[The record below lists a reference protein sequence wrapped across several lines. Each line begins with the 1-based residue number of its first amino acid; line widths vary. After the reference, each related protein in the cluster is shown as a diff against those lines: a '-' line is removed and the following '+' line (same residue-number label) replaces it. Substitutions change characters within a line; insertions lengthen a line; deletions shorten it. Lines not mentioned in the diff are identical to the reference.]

1 MRVRSGIR
9 DTVVTPII
17 GCAIAI
23 AFADPDIQ
31 LCRQFRTGLCDADI
45 GGCSAAA
52 GFLVLMNPVA
62 IFLQ

>member
-1 MRVRSGIR
+1 MRATIVI
-9 DTVVTPII
+9 PII

-23 AFADPDIQ
+23 VFADPDTQ

-45 GGCSAAA
+45 GGCSATA
-52 GFLVLMNPVA
+52 GFLVLMNPIA